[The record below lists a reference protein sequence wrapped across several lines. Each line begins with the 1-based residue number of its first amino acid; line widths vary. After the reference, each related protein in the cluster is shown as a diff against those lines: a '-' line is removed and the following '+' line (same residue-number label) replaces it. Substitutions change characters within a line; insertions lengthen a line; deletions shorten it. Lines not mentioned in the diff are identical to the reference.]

1 MTAKFTLDVT
11 VLEPK
16 RKHPTIFE
24 HFDQLLPKES
34 FIIHND
40 HDPKPLYYQLIAER
54 GQCFNW
60 TYLVSGPEI
69 WQVSIQKRDNENTE
83 TIGQLSATDFRK
95 AQVFKNFGLN
105 FSCHG
110 QKTIDEACAEKC
122 IDPGKVKQALEKLP
136 ASEDIALNY
145 NDWSLTLL
153 ISFIIH
159 RHHLYVKT
167 HLPELLQLSHNLS
180 LNSSDAALKKIEQL
194 TIILEKELSAHLH
207 KEEVILFPYITALT
221 RFEDNPESITSFGF
235 STINTPVNVMMT
247 EHESADEIIAEI
259 QNTLQQVQ
267 EPQHYNRQLDFY
279 SESLKAFANDLDTH
293 IHLENNI
300 LFPKAIALE
309 KELLI
314 RD

>member
-11 VLEPK
+11 VIESK

-24 HFDQLLPKES
+24 HFDQLQPKES

-40 HDPKPLYYQLIAER
+40 HDPKPLYYQLLAER

-60 TYLVSGPEI
+60 TYLLSGPEI
-69 WQVSIQKRDNENTE
+69 WEVVIQKRDTENTE
-83 TIGQLSATDFRK
+83 TIGQLSAADFRK

-110 QKTIDEACAEKC
+110 QKTIDEACAEKQV
-122 IDPGKVKQALEKLP
+122 DPTKVKEAINHLSTP
-136 ASEDIALNY
+136 DDIALNY

-167 HLPELLQLSHNLS
+167 HLPELLHLSHNLAK
-180 LNSSDAALKKIEQL
+180 LSDDPTLKKIEQL

-207 KEEVILFPYITALT
+207 KEEVILFPYISALT
-221 RFEDNPESITSFGF
+221 KFEENPETITSFGF

-247 EHESADEIIAEI
+247 EHESSDEIIAEI
-259 QNTLQQVQ
+259 EKTLSTVQTLSQNS
-267 EPQHYNRQLDFY
+267 PQYNFY
-279 SESLKAFANDLDTH
+279 RESLKAFADDLDTH

-309 KELLI
+309 KELLNK
-314 RD
+314 D